1 MNSLTSCPN
10 IGATR
15 ARIRPAERPDPTKR
29 SAFELLAASC
39 CARAVPG
46 VRLFVYGSLR
56 RGRSNHPELAG
67 ASFIRSLAT
76 APRCALVE
84 RDGYPALVPGC
95 SAVEGELYA
104 VTYEHLAR
112 LDAFEGSGY
121 VRAKVTL
128 ADGSAALA
136 YWLAGEAR

>member
-1 MNSLTSCPN
+1 M
-10 IGATR
+10 R
-15 ARIRPAERPDPTKR
+15 AVL
-29 SAFELLAASC
+29 ELVTASW

-56 RGRSNHPELAG
+56 RGQANHRELAG
-67 ASFIRSLAT
+67 ASFVRSLAT
-76 APRCALVE
+76 APRYALVE
-84 RDGYPALVPGC
+84 RDGYPALVPGTG
-95 SAVEGELYA
+95 AVEGELYEVA
-104 VTYEHLAR
+104 HEHLAR

-121 VRAKVTL
+121 VRAQVTL